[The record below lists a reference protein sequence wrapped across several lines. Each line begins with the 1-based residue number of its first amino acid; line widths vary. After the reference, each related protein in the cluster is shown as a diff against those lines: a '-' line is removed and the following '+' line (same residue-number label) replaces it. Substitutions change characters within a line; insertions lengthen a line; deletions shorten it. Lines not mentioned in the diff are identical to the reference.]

1 VGNAIP
7 PLTVGM
13 PVYNGE
19 RYIADAIE
27 SIIGQT
33 YGDFEF
39 IISDNAST
47 DGTEEICHTYAAQDG
62 RITYSRV
69 AENCGAAP
77 NFNRVFLMA
86 RSEYFKFAASDD
98 LCAPRFLELCMATY
112 QDAPADLALC
122 FPKTVKIDADGNPH
136 GEIDEKMDLRQAE
149 PHARFRAYLTNYW
162 LSNCFYGVM
171 RSAAYR
177 STRMLKSYDPSD
189 LVLLGELT
197 LRGQFWQLDEPF
209 FLRRFH
215 AGMSH
220 QANRTAEEIQQW
232 FDTTATRKVSRDFQ
246 KTRMFWEFLRA
257 IDTSDLSTAERMRCR
272 REFGRTWVRKYWKTI
287 GREIVEGAG
296 IPVPRRGRLRAG
308 ATADK

>member
-19 RYIADAIE
+19 RYVAEAIE
-27 SIIGQT
+27 SIIDQT
-33 YGDFEF
+33 FGDFEF

-47 DGTEEICHTYAAQDG
+47 DGTEDVCRSYAAKDS
-62 RITYSRV
+62 RITYSRL

-77 NFNRVFLMA
+77 NFNRVFLMS
-86 RSEYFKFAASDD
+86 RSEHFKFAASDD
-98 LCAPRFLELCMATY
+98 LCAPPFLELCMAAY
-112 QDAPADLALC
+112 QDAPTDLVLC
-122 FPKTVKIDADGNPH
+122 FPKTVKIDADGNH
-136 GEIDEKMDLRQAE
+136 QGTIEEKMDLRQAK

-189 LVLLGELT
+189 LVLLGELA
-197 LRGQFWQLDEPF
+197 LQGQFWQLNEPL

-220 QANRTAEEIQQW
+220 KANQTAKDIQQW
-232 FDTTATRKVSRDFQ
+232 FDTATRKGSRDFQ
-246 KTRMFWEFLRA
+246 KTKMFWEFLRA
-257 IDTSDLSTAERMRCR
+257 IDTTDMSTSERMRCR
-272 REFGRTWVRKYWKTI
+272 REFGRVWLRKYSKTI
-287 GREIVEGAG
+287 AREVVEGAG
-296 IPVPRRGRLRAG
+296 IPLPRRGRLRASARARG
-308 ATADK
+308 